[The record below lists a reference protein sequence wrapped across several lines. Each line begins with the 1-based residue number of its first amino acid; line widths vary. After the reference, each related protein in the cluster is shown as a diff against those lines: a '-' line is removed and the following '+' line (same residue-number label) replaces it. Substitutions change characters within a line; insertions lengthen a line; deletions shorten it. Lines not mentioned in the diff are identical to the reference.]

1 MRSKSLISITFRC
14 AGVLA
19 LATLVAKGQA
29 GLGDASLE
37 QLLNVEVTSVSKKEQ
52 KLSRTAAAVFV
63 IGHEDIRRSGA
74 QNLPDLLRMA
84 PGVEVA
90 QIDANAWA
98 ITIRG
103 FNSRFSNKVLVLVD
117 GRSVYTPSF
126 SGVYWDQLDMP
137 LEDIERIE
145 VIRGPGATVWGANAV
160 NGVINIITRSSKATQ
175 GGLASASVSS
185 GPDSQEMLRYGGTLA
200 SGPGA
205 SGTYRAFARYSRIA
219 DGKQPDGTSGLDD
232 WSRVHGGFRSDWD
245 LSARDS
251 LTVQGDLFSNRGSQV
266 RHQWFY
272 PSPSDP
278 PFAQTWAAAGGN
290 LLSRWNHTSAGGSD
304 MSLQAY
310 YDTYRRDDLGLP
322 ESEKTFDLDFRQHVA
337 AGSRH
342 DIVFGAGYRMA
353 STIVPPGYQISLTP
367 AKRTDSLYNT
377 FIQDEIRVAYRL
389 WLTLGTKVE
398 HNAYTGFEYEPSAR
412 LAWAPTPRQ
421 TFWGAASRA
430 IRQPSREE
438 TGVNAEV
445 LAYPLGPYTMLET
458 RVLGNPRFRSEELRD
473 YEVGYRAQ
481 WTKSVSLDVTAFLS
495 FYRHLGTV
503 EPQAPVVTAGPAGV
517 VVTIPVLSD
526 NQGYSTNYGSE
537 VALNWKANSRWR
549 VEPGYSFLRINAH
562 VDPTSGDTSLAGV
575 AGNSPPHTF
584 QVRSFL
590 NLSSRLQWDHTLYW
604 MQKLP
609 TGSIPSYARLDS
621 RLAWKLGES
630 TEISLVGQNLLRPGT
645 VQFGDTFNLV
655 GTPAQRSVFG
665 KITWSF

>member
-1 MRSKSLISITFRC
+1 MYRS
-14 AGVLA
+14 AVVMA
-19 LATLVAKGQA
+19 LAALTAWGQA

-74 QNLPDLLRMA
+74 ESLPDVLRMA

-160 NGVINIITRSSKATQ
+160 NGVINIITKSSKATQ

-185 GPDSQEMLRYGGTLA
+185 GLDTRDMLRYGGPLA
-200 SGPGA
+200 SGPGP
-205 SGTYRAFARYSRIA
+205 SGTYRAFAKYSRTAAA
-219 DGKQPDGTSGLDD
+219 DLPDGTSGLDG
-232 WSRVHGGFRSDWD
+232 WSRIHGGFRSDWD
-245 LSARDS
+245 LSPRDS
-251 LTVQGDLFSNRGSQV
+251 LTVQGDLFSNRGSQTI
-266 RHQWFY
+266 HHWFY
-272 PSPSDP
+272 PAPFDP

-290 LLSRWNHTSAGGSD
+290 LLTRWNHTSAGGSD
-304 MSLQAY
+304 MSVQAY

-322 ESEKTFDLDFRQHVA
+322 ESEKTFDLDFRRHVA
-337 AGSRH
+337 AGHH
-342 DIVFGAGYRMA
+342 DIVFGAGYRM
-353 STIVPPGYQISLTP
+353 STSIVPPGYQISLTP
-367 AKRTDSLYNT
+367 AKRTDSLYNA
-377 FIQDEIRVAYRL
+377 FIQDEIQVADRL
-389 WLTLGTKVE
+389 WLTLGTKIE
-398 HNAYTGFEYEPSAR
+398 HNAFTGFEYEPSAR
-412 LAWAPTPRQ
+412 LAWALTGRQ
-421 TFWGAASRA
+421 TFWAAASRA
-430 IRQPSREE
+430 IRQPSLEE
-438 TGVNAEV
+438 VGVNVEV
-445 LAYPLGPYTMLET
+445 LAYPIGPNTMLES

-473 YEVGYRAQ
+473 YEIGYRAQ
-481 WTKSVSLDVTAFLS
+481 WTKNVSLDLTGYLS
-495 FYRHLGTV
+495 SYRHLATV
-503 EPQAPVVTAGPAGV
+503 EPQAPVILAGAGGV
-517 VVTIPVLSD
+517 VVTVPILSD
-526 NQGYSTNYGSE
+526 NKGSSTNYGTE
-537 VALNWKANSRWR
+537 VALNWKVNSRWR
-549 VEPGYSFLRINAH
+549 VEPGYSFLRVNAH
-562 VDPTSGDTSLAGV
+562 VDPTSGDTSLASL

-584 QVRSFL
+584 QVRSLL
-590 NLSSRLQWDHTLYW
+590 NLSSRLQWDHTVYW

-609 TGSIPSYARLDS
+609 NGSIPSYARLDT
-621 RLAWKLGES
+621 RLAWKLGEF

>member
-1 MRSKSLISITFRC
+1 MFRC
-14 AGVLA
+14 VGALVLA
-19 LATLVAKGQA
+19 AVTAWGQA

-37 QLLNVEVTSVSKKEQ
+37 ELLNVEVTSVSKKEQ

-74 QNLPDLLRMA
+74 QNLPDVLRMA

-103 FNSRFSNKVLVLVD
+103 FDSRFSNKVLVLVD
-117 GRSVYTPSF
+117 GRSVYNTGF

-160 NGVINIITRSSKATQ
+160 NGVINIITKSSKATM

-185 GPDSQEMLRYGGTLA
+185 DLDSRDMLRYGGKLA
-200 SGPGA
+200 SGT
-205 SGTYRAFARYSRIA
+205 GTYRTFAQYSRLA
-219 DGKQPDGTSGLDD
+219 DSDLQSGVSGSDG
-232 WSRVHGGFRSDWD
+232 WSRIHGGFRSDWD
-245 LSARDS
+245 LSPHDS
-251 LTVQGDLFSNRGSQV
+251 LTVRGDLFSNRGSQT

-278 PFAQTWAAAGGN
+278 PFAQNWAAAGGN

-342 DIVFGAGYRMA
+342 DIVFGAGYRV
-353 STIVPPGYQISLTP
+353 SNTIVPPGYQISLTP
-367 AKRTDSLYNT
+367 ANRTDSLFNT
-377 FIQDEIRVAYRL
+377 FIQDEIQVAARL

-412 LAWAPTPRQ
+412 LAWAPTERQ
-421 TFWGAASRA
+421 TFWAAASRA

-445 LAYPLGPYTMLET
+445 LAYPIGPYTMLET
-458 RVLGNPRFRSEELRD
+458 RVLGNPSFHSEELRD
-473 YEVGYRAQ
+473 YEIGYRTQ
-481 WTKSVSLDVTAFLS
+481 WTKNVSLDITGFLS

-503 EPQAPVVTAGPAGV
+503 EPLAPVILAGPGGV
-517 VVTIPVLSD
+517 VVMVPVLSD
-526 NQGYSTNYGSE
+526 NKGSSTNYGSE
-537 VALNWKANSRWR
+537 VALNWKVNSRWR
-549 VEPGYSFLRINAH
+549 VEPGYSFLRVNAH
-562 VDPTSGDTSLAGV
+562 LDPTSADTSLITL
-575 AGNSPPHTF
+575 AGNSPPHRF

-590 NLSSRLQWDHTLYW
+590 NLSSRLQWDHTFYW

-609 TGSIPSYARLDS
+609 NGSLPSYARLDS
-621 RLAWKLGES
+621 RLAWKLGEF
-630 TEISLVGQNLLRPGT
+630 TEISLVGQNLLRPRT
-645 VQFGDTFNLV
+645 VEFGDTFNLV
-655 GTPAQRSVFG
+655 GTPAQRSFFG

>member
-1 MRSKSLISITFRC
+1 MFRC
-14 AGVLA
+14 VGVLV
-19 LATLVAKGQA
+19 LATVTAWGQA

-52 KLSRTAAAVFV
+52 RLSRTAAAVFV

-74 QNLPDLLRMA
+74 QNLPDVLRMA

-103 FNSRFSNKVLVLVD
+103 FDSRFSNKVLVLVD
-117 GRSVYTPSF
+117 GRSVYNTGF

-160 NGVINIITRSSKATQ
+160 NGVIDIITKSSKATQ

-185 GPDSQEMLRYGGTLA
+185 DPDSQDMLRYGGRVAFGT
-200 SGPGA
+200 GA
-205 SGTYRAFARYSRIA
+205 YRAFAKYSRTA
-219 DGKQPDGTSGLDD
+219 DANLPSGASGFDG
-232 WSRVHGGFRSDWD
+232 WSRIHGGFRSDWD
-245 LSARDS
+245 LSPRDS
-251 LTVQGDLFSNRGSQV
+251 LTVQGDLFSNRGSQT
-266 RHQWFY
+266 RLQWFY
-272 PSPSDP
+272 PAPNDP

-322 ESEKTFDLDFRQHVA
+322 ESEKTFDLDYRQHIA

-342 DIVFGAGYRMA
+342 DIVFGAGYRI
-353 STIVPPGYQISLTP
+353 SNTIVPPGYQISLTP
-367 AKRTDSLYNT
+367 ANRTDSLYNT
-377 FIQDEIRVAYRL
+377 FIQDEIRVADRL

-412 LAWAPTPRQ
+412 LAWAPTERQ
-421 TFWGAASRA
+421 TFWAAASRA

-438 TGVNAEV
+438 IGVIAEV
-445 LAYPLGPYTMLET
+445 LDYPIGPYTMLET
-458 RVLGNPRFRSEELRD
+458 RVLGNPRFHSEELRD
-473 YEVGYRAQ
+473 YEIGYRTQ
-481 WTKSVSLDVTAFLS
+481 WTKNVSLDVTGFLS

-503 EPQAPVVTAGPAGV
+503 EPQSPIVQAGPAGIV
-517 VVTIPVLSD
+517 VIVPVLSD
-526 NQGYSTNYGSE
+526 NKGSSTNYGTE
-537 VALNWKANSRWR
+537 IALNWKVSTRWR
-549 VEPGYSFLRINAH
+549 VEPGYSFLRVNTH
-562 VDPTSGDTSLAGV
+562 LDPTSGDTSLITLG
-575 AGNSPPHTF
+575 GNAPPHTF
-584 QVRSFL
+584 QVRSLL

-604 MQKLP
+604 MQKMPNGL
-609 TGSIPSYARLDS
+609 TPSYARLDS
-621 RLAWKLGES
+621 RIAWKLGES
-630 TEISLVGQNLLRPGT
+630 TEISLVGQNLLRPRT
-645 VQFGDTFNLV
+645 VQFGDTFNLL